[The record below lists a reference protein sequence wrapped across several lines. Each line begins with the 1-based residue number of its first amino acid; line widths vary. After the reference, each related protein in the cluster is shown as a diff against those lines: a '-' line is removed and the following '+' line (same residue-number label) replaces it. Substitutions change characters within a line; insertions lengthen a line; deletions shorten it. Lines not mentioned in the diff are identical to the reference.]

1 MAVSKSLSDMAIFRR
16 LLLYCAATCIFL
28 QACGPGYTPM
38 EFETLTLKRNSSEL
52 DGDTLASLSLHF
64 SLPVVKGEV
73 PLRDSLLAFYKSFY
87 ADSLTHP
94 LDISLDSVSR
104 ALMTDYIFLKQNDTT
119 ETSYRYWSYTFGGRI
134 VFENRKVITAEASVV
149 AAEALMQAT
158 DLYSLAVFNKTTG
171 QRIDY
176 RQLVADEVQ
185 LLEIAERAFRSEYG
199 LGKNDPFSDAGFF
212 FRQNRFFLPRN
223 FTFAENSILFL
234 YNRFEIAPRGRGQ
247 VVLKLPI
254 DKVKKC
260 LNLDLVR

>member
-1 MAVSKSLSDMAIFRR
+1 MAIFRQ
-16 LLLYCAATCIFL
+16 LFFYCAVTCIFL
-28 QACGPGYTPM
+28 QACGPGYSPL
-38 EFETLTLKRNSSEL
+38 EFETLTLQRNSSEM

-64 SLPVVKGEV
+64 SLPVVKGEM

-104 ALMTDYIFLKQNDTT
+104 SLITDYLSLKQNDTT
-119 ETSYRYWSYTFGGRI
+119 GTSYRYWNYSFGGRI

-149 AAEALMQAT
+149 ASEGLMQAT
-158 DLYSLAVFNKTTG
+158 DLYSLSVFNKSTG
-171 QRIDY
+171 RKIDY
-176 RQLVADEVQ
+176 QQLVSDEPM
-185 LLEIAERAFRSEYG
+185 LLEIAERAFRSEHG
-199 LGKNDPFSDAGFF
+199 LGRTDPFSDAGFF

-223 FTFAENSILFL
+223 FTFGENAILFL

-254 DKVKKC
+254 DKVKNC